1 MNLVPPGDTNSPGGQ
16 LKVIRAARG
25 AASGGRCQ
33 LTLWIRRGAVVRRQ
47 DERRGHRARGV
58 PGGVGRGGS
67 LGTRLTGGGAGSIV
81 LLVLGEEEAG
91 GVAEG
96 VGRHQLGLPLVGEAV
111 AALSPALGPLVV
123 LHGRGAGGA
132 VRGHPGA
139 RVGPGSGFGPRRNRG
154 RAPGGGG
161 GGGGRSFGRHL
172 RGRSCLSGRV
182 ELLIQRDVPD
192 VDGQRQHDVWRPQT
206 DLRKRRRSGTM
217 EEVRVLPRH
226 EQGPGSL

>member
-1 MNLVPPGDTNSPGGQ
+1 M
-16 LKVIRAARG
+16 
-25 AASGGRCQ
+25 
-33 LTLWIRRGAVVRRQ
+33 
-47 DERRGHRARGV
+47 

-67 LGTRLTGGGAGSIV
+67 PWTRLSEGRAGSIV

-96 VGRHQLGLPLVGEAV
+96 VGRHQLGPPLVGEAV

-123 LHGRGAGGA
+123 LHGRGAGGV

-139 RVGPGSGFGPRRNRG
+139 RVGAGSGFGARTNRG

-161 GGGGRSFGRHL
+161 GGGGRSFGRHR
-172 RGRSCLSGRV
+172 RGRSCFSGRV

-192 VDGQRQHDVWRPQT
+192 VDGQHQDDVWRPQT
-206 DLRKRRRSGTM
+206 DLRGRGDGQEQWRKSECRPPDMNRDQALCDWTFMNISPTSCY
-217 EEVRVLPRH
+217 RH
-226 EQGPGSL
+226 HLILYSTA